1 MATQSYN
8 LPWKIPWTEED
19 NITLAAL
26 LLLLLLF

>member
-19 NITLAAL
+19 NIPLEAL
-26 LLLLLLF
+26 LLLLF